1 MRRVIKRYDNRKLYD
16 TADKR
21 YVSLHDIAALVR
33 AGDEVDVIDN
43 ATGEDLTAQT
53 LTKVILEETQGQ
65 AWLTPQ
71 FLHELVRAG
80 GKAVSGGVGQLQH
93 GLDRLLRASLERV
106 GHLRDI
112 RQEVTGL
119 RERLEDI
126 EKQIANLE
134 EQDGNDTDRSAP

>member
-16 TADKR
+16 TSAKS
-21 YVSLHDIAALVR
+21 YVSLHDLAGLVR
-33 AGDEVDVIDN
+33 AGDEIEVIDN

-53 LTKVILEETQGQ
+53 LTKIILDEGAQAQ

-71 FLHELVRAG
+71 FLHELVRTG
-80 GKAVSGGVGQLQH
+80 GKAVAGGVGQLQQ
-93 GLDRLLRASLERV
+93 GLDRLWRASLDRV
-106 GHLRDI
+106 VHLSDI

-119 RERLEDI
+119 KERLEDL

-134 EQDGNDTDRSAP
+134 EHHGNDTE